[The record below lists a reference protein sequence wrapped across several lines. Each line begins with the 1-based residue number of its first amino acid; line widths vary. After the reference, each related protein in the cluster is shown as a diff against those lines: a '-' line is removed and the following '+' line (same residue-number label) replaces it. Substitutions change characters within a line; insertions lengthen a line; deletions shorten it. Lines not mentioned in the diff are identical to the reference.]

1 MKAPTDGLLDS
12 RYLLNL
18 SDMGAEMTRQMR
30 LEADAFDLDEFMH
43 KVSHIIRKRTNLSE
57 NKMDTDSINCWDW
70 TKLGKIAARHSR
82 RAPVPEHL
90 LGPLQVT
97 PRHRKATRSSRLD
110 TDAVQVAPEQIDAAE
125 MPQSENETS
134 RLVLDIMQRLEAC
147 SGEEG
152 VNLFQFALN
161 PESFGD
167 SVENLFYI
175 SFLIRDGTAAIV
187 ENDEGD
193 PMLLLSEVPTEE
205 DRRAGLTRRQI
216 VFELDMATWR
226 DLIEVYDIQSAMIPT
241 RSQLTASI
249 PQSG

>member
-1 MKAPTDGLLDS
+1 M
-12 RYLLNL
+12 
-18 SDMGAEMTRQMR
+18 
-30 LEADAFDLDEFMH
+30 
-43 KVSHIIRKRTNLSE
+43 
-57 NKMDTDSINCWDW
+57 
-70 TKLGKIAARHSR
+70 
-82 RAPVPEHL
+82 
-90 LGPLQVT
+90 
-97 PRHRKATRSSRLD
+97 
-110 TDAVQVAPEQIDAAE
+110 
-125 MPQSENETS
+125 
-134 RLVLDIMQRLEAC
+134 
-147 SGEEG
+147 
-152 VNLFQFALN
+152 NLFQFALN

-205 DRRAGLTRRQI
+205 DRQAGLTRRQI

>member
-1 MKAPTDGLLDS
+1 M
-12 RYLLNL
+12 
-18 SDMGAEMTRQMR
+18 
-30 LEADAFDLDEFMH
+30 
-43 KVSHIIRKRTNLSE
+43 
-57 NKMDTDSINCWDW
+57 
-70 TKLGKIAARHSR
+70 
-82 RAPVPEHL
+82 
-90 LGPLQVT
+90 
-97 PRHRKATRSSRLD
+97 
-110 TDAVQVAPEQIDAAE
+110 APEQLDAAE

-147 SGEEG
+147 SGEDG

-205 DRRAGLTRRQI
+205 DRQAGLTRRQI

>member
-1 MKAPTDGLLDS
+1 
-12 RYLLNL
+12 
-18 SDMGAEMTRQMR
+18 MTRQMR

-43 KVSHIIRKRTNLSE
+43 KVSHVLGTRAILSE
-57 NKMDTDSINCWDW
+57 NQMDTDSIDSWDW

-90 LGPLQVT
+90 FGPLQVT
-97 PRHRKATRSSRLD
+97 PRHRKVTRSSRLD
-110 TDAVQVAPEQIDAAE
+110 TDAAQVAPEQLDATE
-125 MPQSENETS
+125 MSQSENETS
-134 RLVLDIMQRLEAC
+134 RLVLDIMQRLETC

-167 SVENLFYI
+167 TVENLFYI

-205 DRRAGLTRRQI
+205 DRQAGLTRRQI
-216 VFELDMATWR
+216 VLELDMATWR
-226 DLIEVYDIQSAMIPT
+226 DLIEVYNIQHAMIPT
-241 RSQLTASI
+241 RSQPATSI
-249 PQSG
+249 SRSGWYT